1 MKSDATKPR
10 LANTLVVRLLATLL
24 LVIISAQFLTA
35 LIWYRQGAA
44 KENEGLISTVN
55 SLALSA
61 ASTVAFFSS
70 LPLEYRHLT
79 LNQLRKMGG
88 SRFFVSLNNHEIAI
102 QALPDSQRK
111 KMVLSE
117 VRKVLNQELSTD
129 QAITLEFTDREN
141 LRVFNTEVRL
151 DEVPQIWANY
161 SLSLGELNPPILVMQ
176 IEISPTEWLYLAA
189 ILPAPFVLL
198 DTPFMDTKQWFFMGL
213 SSLLLVFFTW
223 LVVRREI
230 RPIAK
235 LANAASAMTEQL
247 DTPQLAEQGSEELIT
262 ATRAFNK
269 MSLRIKNYL
278 RDRDMLFSA
287 ISHDLK
293 TPIACLRLRTEM
305 LPDEATRKKFEN
317 ALNELDFMVKGALQ
331 CIRDTDLHEDIEPVD
346 INHILQQSAE
356 LYGRYDKQVTIHGQ
370 VQQQYLGKPL
380 ALKRLLNNLVENGIK
395 YGKRVEI
402 NITELQQQL
411 HIDFRDYGD
420 GIPVP
425 QQQQVFE
432 PYFRLSKQKQEGT
445 GLGLTIARSIAR
457 SHGGDIS
464 LRNHHQQGLIVSLT
478 LPEH

>member
-1 MKSDATKPR
+1 MKFNQPR
-10 LANTLVVRLLATLL
+10 LLNTLVVRLLTTLL
-24 LVIISAQFLTA
+24 LVIISAQLLTA
-35 LIWYRQGAA
+35 LILYRQSAA
-44 KENEGLISTVN
+44 KQDQGLISTVN

-102 QALPDSQRK
+102 EPLADSRRK
-111 KMVLSE
+111 TMVLDE
-117 VRKVLNQELSTD
+117 VRNVLNQELSNKPN
-129 QAITLEFTDREN
+129 ITLEFTDRDK
-141 LRVFNTEVRL
+141 LRVFNTEVKL

-161 SLSLGELNPPILVMQ
+161 SLSLGDLNPPILVMQ

-198 DTPFMDTKQWFFMGL
+198 DTPFMDSKQWYFMGL
-213 SSLLLVFFTW
+213 SCLLLIFFTW
-223 LVVRREI
+223 LVVRRET

-235 LANAASAMTEQL
+235 LASAAQAMTEQL
-247 DTPQLAEQGSEELIT
+247 DTPQLAEQGSEEIVT

-305 LPDEATRKKFEN
+305 LDDEATRNKFSG

-346 INHILQQSAE
+346 INLILQQCIE
-356 LYGRYDKQVTIHGQ
+356 LYGRYDKQVVLTGQ
-370 VQQQYLGKPL
+370 AQKQYLGKPL
-380 ALKRLLNNLVENGIK
+380 ALKRMLSNLVENGIK

-402 NITELQQQL
+402 SISEQQQEL
-411 HIDFRDYGD
+411 HIQLRDYGE
-420 GIPVP
+420 GIPLS

-457 SHGGDIS
+457 SHGGDITLS
-464 LRNHHQQGLIVSLT
+464 NHPEQGLVVSLS